1 MPNSLI
7 FGLVGGLI
15 VAGIVAFLAYRA
27 SRRDEDQDDFDDDHP
42 IERKPKGSLFGGFR
56 FSFNF
61 GFGRQKAAPTV
72 EKRSEKVAG
81 WRKEIEEACAAT
93 GLIKTDAVTW
103 IAPLIIDGHKRGSDD
118 HTIASKISGWGN
130 ALGED
135 DKAKLGVRA
144 DAKLGREYVEALT
157 RKGRKRP
164 LAAAYFVVQRAT
176 HAHSQSERLKHLRTD
191 EHVEGVEIIAT
202 EGALTC
208 LAAQDI
214 EGQVYDPKE
223 APSLPLRRCD
233 AESCRCVYQGIEAE
247 PVSARRAAS
256 R

>member
-1 MPNSLI
+1 MAYSLI
-7 FGLVGGLI
+7 FGLLGGLI
-15 VAGIVAFLAYRA
+15 VAGVVAFLAYRA
-27 SRRDEDQDDFDDDHP
+27 SGRDEDHDDFGDDEDDRP
-42 IERKPKGSLFGGFR
+42 VGRKPKFNLFGGFSFGSLFGR
-56 FSFNF
+56 
-61 GFGRQKAAPTV
+61 RKAAPSV

-81 WRKEIEEACAAT
+81 WRKEIEEACDAT
-93 GLIKTDAVTW
+93 GLIKPDAVTW

-118 HTIASKISGWGN
+118 HAIASKISGWGN

-176 HAHSQSERLKHLRTD
+176 HAHSQSERLKHLCSD
-191 EHVEGVEIIAT
+191 EAIEGVEIIAT

-208 LAAQDI
+208 MAAQDM
-214 EGQVYDPKE
+214 EGQVFEPDK
-223 APSLPLRRCD
+223 APHLPLRRCD
-233 AESCRCVYQGIEAE
+233 AESCRCVYQGIDA
-247 PVSARRAAS
+247 
-256 R
+256 